1 MIESE
6 NERGVK
12 LSMKKKILATL
23 MLSTVVLS
31 NVSYVAV
38 ISANDIDSQI
48 EAKNQEIS
56 SLTVQQA
63 AAQQQVDEIQGQ
75 VDEIVAEQ
83 AKLNEENTR
92 LESESASL
100 AAEIERLSADIVSRD
115 GALKEQARSAQVDAS
130 ASSYINTI
138 LDSKSIV
145 DAVSRVNA
153 MREIVAA
160 NNRMLEQQKTDKEVI
175 VEKQKANQEAINT
188 LAANR
193 QKLEDDAQVL
203 EVRQAELKAAQLNLA
218 AEKATAEDEK
228 SALLAEKA
236 AAEEAARQAAA
247 RQAAYEA
254 QQAALAQQQAA
265 QQQAAVQQVVA
276 TQQQVASTQEQ
287 VASVSTPVAESTVT
301 ETASVSEQ
309 SQAEVAVQQPVAT
322 ASSSSTTSTTSSST
336 TTSSGSSA
344 ASNNA
349 KYDASSYPVGEC
361 TWGVKSQVSWVGPY
375 WGNANQW
382 VASARAEGFSVG
394 TTPQVGAVAVW
405 VGGTY
410 GHVALVTAVESSTNI
425 QVSESNYMGRRYIG
439 NHRGW
444 FNPTTTSE
452 GTVYYIYPPY

>member
-1 MIESE
+1 
-6 NERGVK
+6 
-12 LSMKKKILATL
+12 MKKKILATL

-48 EAKNQEIS
+48 EVKNKEIS
-56 SLTVQQA
+56 SLTAQQA
-63 AAQQQVDEIQGQ
+63 AAQQQVDNIQAQ

-83 AKLNEENTR
+83 AKLNEENAR

-100 AAEIERLSADIVSRD
+100 EAEIERLSADIVSRD

-153 MREIVAA
+153 MREIVTA
-160 NNRMLEQQKTDKEVI
+160 NNRMLEQQKTDKEAI
-175 VEKQKANQEAINT
+175 VEKQKANQEAIKT

-228 SALLAEKA
+228 SALLAEKS

-254 QQAALAQQQAA
+254 QQVALAQQQAA
-265 QQQAAVQQVVA
+265 
-276 TQQQVASTQEQ
+276 SI
-287 VASVSTPVAESTVT
+287 VSTPVAQSST
-301 ETASVSEQ
+301 ETVVTSSQSQVVEQ
-309 SQAEVAVQQPVAT
+309 STTVSTPSN
-322 ASSSSTTSTTSSST
+322 SSSSSSS
-336 TTSSGSSA
+336 SSSSA

-349 KYDASSYPVGEC
+349 RYNASSYPVGEC
-361 TWGVKSQVSWVGPY
+361 TWGVKSQLSWVGPY

-382 VASARAEGFSVG
+382 GASARAEGFSVG

-405 VGGTY
+405 GGGAY
-410 GHVALVTAVESSTNI
+410 GHVAVVTAVESSTNI

-452 GTVYYIYPPY
+452 GTVYYIYPSY

>member
-1 MIESE
+1 
-6 NERGVK
+6 
-12 LSMKKKILATL
+12 MKKKILATL

-56 SLTVQQA
+56 SLTEQQA
-63 AAQQQVDEIQGQ
+63 AAQQQVDNIQGQ

-83 AKLNEENTR
+83 AKLNEENAR

-100 AAEIERLSADIVSRD
+100 VAEIERLSADIVSRD

-153 MREIVAA
+153 MREIVTA
-160 NNRMLEQQKTDKEVI
+160 NNRMLEQQKTDKEAI
-175 VEKQKANQEAINT
+175 VEKQKANQEAIKT

-228 SALLAEKA
+228 SALLAEKT

-254 QQAALAQQQAA
+254 QQVALAQQQAA
-265 QQQAAVQQVVA
+265 
-276 TQQQVASTQEQ
+276 SI
-287 VASVSTPVAESTVT
+287 VSTPVAQSST
-301 ETASVSEQ
+301 ETVVTSSQSQVVEQ
-309 SQAEVAVQQPVAT
+309 STTVST
-322 ASSSSTTSTTSSST
+322 SSNSSSSNSSS
-336 TTSSGSSA
+336 SSPSLSSSA

-349 KYDASSYPVGEC
+349 RYDAKSYYVGEC

-405 VGGTY
+405 VGGAY

-452 GTVYYIYPPY
+452 GTVYYIYPSY

>member
-1 MIESE
+1 
-6 NERGVK
+6 
-12 LSMKKKILATL
+12 MKKKILATL

-56 SLTVQQA
+56 SLTEQQA
-63 AAQQQVDEIQGQ
+63 AAQQQVDNIQGQ

-83 AKLNEENTR
+83 AKLNEENAR

-100 AAEIERLSADIVSRD
+100 VAEIERLSADIVSRD

-153 MREIVAA
+153 MREIVSA
-160 NNRMLEQQKTDKEVI
+160 NNRMLEQQKTDKEAI
-175 VEKQKANQEAINT
+175 LEKQKANQEAIKT

-228 SALLAEKA
+228 SALLAEKS

-254 QQAALAQQQAA
+254 QQVALAQQQAA
-265 QQQAAVQQVVA
+265 
-276 TQQQVASTQEQ
+276 SI
-287 VASVSTPVAESTVT
+287 VSTPVAQSST
-301 ETASVSEQ
+301 ETVVTSSQSQVVEQ
-309 SQAEVAVQQPVAT
+309 STTVSTPSN
-322 ASSSSTTSTTSSST
+322 SSSSSPSSS
-336 TTSSGSSA
+336 SSA

-349 KYDASSYPVGEC
+349 RYDAKSYYVGEC

-405 VGGTY
+405 VGGAY

-452 GTVYYIYPPY
+452 GTVYYIYPSY

>member
-1 MIESE
+1 
-6 NERGVK
+6 
-12 LSMKKKILATL
+12 MKKKILATL

-153 MREIVAA
+153 MREIVSA

-265 QQQAAVQQVVA
+265 QQQAAV
-276 TQQQVASTQEQ
+276 QQQVASTQEQ

>member
-1 MIESE
+1 
-6 NERGVK
+6 
-12 LSMKKKILATL
+12 MKKKILATL

-56 SLTVQQA
+56 SLTEQQA
-63 AAQQQVDEIQGQ
+63 AAQQQVDNIQGQ

-83 AKLNEENTR
+83 AKLNEENAR

-153 MREIVAA
+153 MREIVSA
-160 NNRMLEQQKTDKEVI
+160 NNRMLEQQKTDKEAI
-175 VEKQKANQEAINT
+175 VEKQKANQEAIKT

-228 SALLAEKA
+228 SGLLAEKS

-254 QQAALAQQQAA
+254 QQVALAQQQAA
-265 QQQAAVQQVVA
+265 
-276 TQQQVASTQEQ
+276 SF
-287 VASVSTPVAESTVT
+287 VSTPVAQPST
-301 ETASVSEQ
+301 ETVVTSSQSQVVEQ
-309 SQAEVAVQQPVAT
+309 STTVSTPSN
-322 ASSSSTTSTTSSST
+322 SSSSSSS
-336 TTSSGSSA
+336 SSSSA

-349 KYDASSYPVGEC
+349 RYDASSYPVGEC
-361 TWGVKSQVSWVGPY
+361 TWGVKAQLSWVGPY

-405 VGGTY
+405 VGGAY

-452 GTVYYIYPPY
+452 GTVYYIYPSY

>member
-1 MIESE
+1 
-6 NERGVK
+6 
-12 LSMKKKILATL
+12 MKKKILATL

-56 SLTVQQA
+56 SLTEQQA
-63 AAQQQVDEIQGQ
+63 AAQQQVDNIQGQ

-83 AKLNEENTR
+83 AKLNEENAR

-100 AAEIERLSADIVSRD
+100 VAEIERLSADIVSRD

-153 MREIVAA
+153 MREIVSA
-160 NNRMLEQQKTDKEVI
+160 NNRMLEQQKTDKEAI
-175 VEKQKANQEAINT
+175 LEKQKANQEAIKT

-228 SALLAEKA
+228 SALLAEKS

-254 QQAALAQQQAA
+254 QQVALAQQQAA
-265 QQQAAVQQVVA
+265 
-276 TQQQVASTQEQ
+276 SI
-287 VASVSTPVAESTVT
+287 VSTPVAQSST
-301 ETASVSEQ
+301 ETVVTSSQSQVVEQ
-309 SQAEVAVQQPVAT
+309 STTVSTPSN
-322 ASSSSTTSTTSSST
+322 SSSSSSSL
-336 TTSSGSSA
+336 SSSA

-349 KYDASSYPVGEC
+349 RYDASSYPVGEC
-361 TWGVKSQVSWVGPY
+361 TWGVKSQLSWVGPY

-382 VASARAEGFSVG
+382 GASARAEGFSVG

-405 VGGTY
+405 VGGAY

-452 GTVYYIYPPY
+452 GTVYYIYPSY

>member
-1 MIESE
+1 
-6 NERGVK
+6 
-12 LSMKKKILATL
+12 MKKKIFATL

-48 EAKNQEIS
+48 EVKNKEIS
-56 SLTVQQA
+56 SLTAQQA
-63 AAQQQVDEIQGQ
+63 AAQQQVDNIQAQ

-83 AKLNEENTR
+83 AKLNEENAR

-100 AAEIERLSADIVSRD
+100 EAEIERLSADIVSRD

-153 MREIVAA
+153 MREIVTA
-160 NNRMLEQQKTDKEVI
+160 NNRMLEQQKTDKEAI
-175 VEKQKANQEAINT
+175 VEKQKANQEAIKT

-228 SALLAEKA
+228 SALLAEKS

-254 QQAALAQQQAA
+254 QQVALAQQQAA
-265 QQQAAVQQVVA
+265 
-276 TQQQVASTQEQ
+276 SI
-287 VASVSTPVAESTVT
+287 VSTPVAQPST
-301 ETASVSEQ
+301 ETVVTSSQSQVVEQ
-309 SQAEVAVQQPVAT
+309 STTVSTPSN
-322 ASSSSTTSTTSSST
+322 SSSSSSS
-336 TTSSGSSA
+336 SSA

-349 KYDASSYPVGEC
+349 RYNASSYPVGEC
-361 TWGVKSQVSWVGPY
+361 TWGVKSQLSWVGPY

-405 VGGTY
+405 GGGAY
-410 GHVALVTAVESSTNI
+410 GHVAVVTAVESSTNI

-452 GTVYYIYPPY
+452 GTVYYIYPSY

>member
-1 MIESE
+1 
-6 NERGVK
+6 
-12 LSMKKKILATL
+12 

-48 EAKNQEIS
+48 EVKNQEIS
-56 SLTVQQA
+56 SLTAQQA
-63 AAQQQVDEIQGQ
+63 AAQQQVDNIQAQ

-83 AKLNEENTR
+83 AKLNEENAR

-100 AAEIERLSADIVSRD
+100 EAEIERLSADIVSRD

-153 MREIVAA
+153 MREIVTA
-160 NNRMLEQQKTDKEVI
+160 NNRMLEQQKTDKEAI
-175 VEKQKANQEAINT
+175 VEKQKANQEAIKT

-228 SALLAEKA
+228 SALLAEKS

-254 QQAALAQQQAA
+254 QQVALAQQQAA
-265 QQQAAVQQVVA
+265 
-276 TQQQVASTQEQ
+276 SI
-287 VASVSTPVAESTVT
+287 VSTPVAQSST
-301 ETASVSEQ
+301 ETVVTSSQSQVVEQ
-309 SQAEVAVQQPVAT
+309 STTVSTPSN
-322 ASSSSTTSTTSSST
+322 SSSSSSS
-336 TTSSGSSA
+336 SSSSA

-349 KYDASSYPVGEC
+349 RYNASSYPVGEC
-361 TWGVKSQVSWVGPY
+361 TWGVKSQLSWVGPY

-405 VGGTY
+405 VGGAY
-410 GHVALVTAVESSTNI
+410 GHVALVSAVESSTNI

-452 GTVYYIYPPY
+452 GTVYYIYPSY

>member
-1 MIESE
+1 
-6 NERGVK
+6 
-12 LSMKKKILATL
+12 MKKKILATL

-56 SLTVQQA
+56 SLTAQQA
-63 AAQQQVDEIQGQ
+63 AAQQQVDNIQGQ

-83 AKLNEENTR
+83 AKLNEENAR

-100 AAEIERLSADIVSRD
+100 EAEIERLSADIVSRD

-153 MREIVAA
+153 MREIVTA
-160 NNRMLEQQKTDKEVI
+160 NNRMLEQQKTDKEAI
-175 VEKQKANQEAINT
+175 VEKQKANQEAIKT

-228 SALLAEKA
+228 SALLAEKS

-254 QQAALAQQQAA
+254 QQVALAQQQAA
-265 QQQAAVQQVVA
+265 
-276 TQQQVASTQEQ
+276 SI
-287 VASVSTPVAESTVT
+287 VSTPVAQPST
-301 ETASVSEQ
+301 ETVVTSSQSQVVEQ
-309 SQAEVAVQQPVAT
+309 STTVSTPSN
-322 ASSSSTTSTTSSST
+322 SSSSSSS
-336 TTSSGSSA
+336 SSSSA

-349 KYDASSYPVGEC
+349 RYNASSYPVGEC
-361 TWGVKSQVSWVGPY
+361 TWGVKSQLSWVGPY

-405 VGGTY
+405 VGGAY

-452 GTVYYIYPPY
+452 GTVYYIYPSY

>member
-1 MIESE
+1 
-6 NERGVK
+6 
-12 LSMKKKILATL
+12 MKKKILATL

-56 SLTVQQA
+56 SLTEQQA
-63 AAQQQVDEIQGQ
+63 AAQQQVDNIQGQ

-83 AKLNEENTR
+83 AKLNEENAR

-153 MREIVAA
+153 MREIVTA
-160 NNRMLEQQKTDKEVI
+160 NNRMLEQQKTDKEAI
-175 VEKQKANQEAINT
+175 VEKQKANQEAIKT

-228 SALLAEKA
+228 SALLAEKS

-254 QQAALAQQQAA
+254 QQVALAQQQAA
-265 QQQAAVQQVVA
+265 
-276 TQQQVASTQEQ
+276 SI
-287 VASVSTPVAESTVT
+287 VSTPVAQSST
-301 ETASVSEQ
+301 ETVVTSSQSQVVEQ
-309 SQAEVAVQQPVAT
+309 STTVSTPSN
-322 ASSSSTTSTTSSST
+322 SSSSSSSL
-336 TTSSGSSA
+336 SSSA

-349 KYDASSYPVGEC
+349 RYDAKSYYVGEC
-361 TWGVKSQVSWVGPY
+361 TWGVKSQLSWVGPY

-405 VGGTY
+405 VGGAY

-452 GTVYYIYPPY
+452 GTVYYIYPSY

>member
-1 MIESE
+1 
-6 NERGVK
+6 
-12 LSMKKKILATL
+12 MKKKILATL

-48 EAKNQEIS
+48 EVKNKEIS
-56 SLTVQQA
+56 SLTAQQA
-63 AAQQQVDEIQGQ
+63 AAQQQVDNIQGQ

-83 AKLNEENTR
+83 AKLNEENAR

-153 MREIVAA
+153 MREIVTA
-160 NNRMLEQQKTDKEVI
+160 NNRMLEQQKTDKEAI
-175 VEKQKANQEAINT
+175 VEKQKANQEAIKT

-228 SALLAEKA
+228 SALLAEKS

-254 QQAALAQQQAA
+254 QQVALAQQQAA
-265 QQQAAVQQVVA
+265 
-276 TQQQVASTQEQ
+276 SI
-287 VASVSTPVAESTVT
+287 VSTPVAQSST
-301 ETASVSEQ
+301 ETVVTSSQSQVVEQ
-309 SQAEVAVQQPVAT
+309 STTVSTPSN
-322 ASSSSTTSTTSSST
+322 SSSSSSS
-336 TTSSGSSA
+336 SSSSA

-349 KYDASSYPVGEC
+349 RYNASSYPVGEC
-361 TWGVKSQVSWVGPY
+361 TWGVKSQLSWVGPY

-405 VGGTY
+405 VGGAY

-452 GTVYYIYPPY
+452 GTVYYIYPSY

>member
-1 MIESE
+1 
-6 NERGVK
+6 
-12 LSMKKKILATL
+12 

-56 SLTVQQA
+56 SLTEQQA
-63 AAQQQVDEIQGQ
+63 AAQQQVDNIQGQ

-83 AKLNEENTR
+83 AKLNEENAR

-153 MREIVAA
+153 MREIVSA
-160 NNRMLEQQKTDKEVI
+160 NNRMLEQQKTDKEAI
-175 VEKQKANQEAINT
+175 LEKQKANQEAIKT

-228 SALLAEKA
+228 SALLAEKS

-254 QQAALAQQQAA
+254 QQVALAQQQAA
-265 QQQAAVQQVVA
+265 SIVSIPVAQSSTETVVTSSQSQVVE
-276 TQQQVASTQEQ
+276 QSTT
-287 VASVSTPVAESTVT
+287 VSTPSN
-301 ETASVSEQ
+301 
-309 SQAEVAVQQPVAT
+309 
-322 ASSSSTTSTTSSST
+322 SSSSSSSL
-336 TTSSGSSA
+336 SSSA

-349 KYDASSYPVGEC
+349 RYDASSYPVGEC
-361 TWGVKSQVSWVGPY
+361 TWGVKSQLSWVGPY

-405 VGGTY
+405 VGGAY

-452 GTVYYIYPPY
+452 GTVYYIYPSY

>member
-1 MIESE
+1 
-6 NERGVK
+6 
-12 LSMKKKILATL
+12 MKKKIFATL

-48 EAKNQEIS
+48 EVKNKEIS
-56 SLTVQQA
+56 SLTAQQA
-63 AAQQQVDEIQGQ
+63 AAQQQVDNIQAQ

-83 AKLNEENTR
+83 AKLNEENAR

-100 AAEIERLSADIVSRD
+100 EAEIERLSADIVSRD

-153 MREIVAA
+153 MREIVTA
-160 NNRMLEQQKTDKEVI
+160 NNRMLEQQKTDKEAI
-175 VEKQKANQEAINT
+175 VEKQKANQEAIKT

-228 SALLAEKA
+228 SALLAEKS

-254 QQAALAQQQAA
+254 QQVALAQQQAA
-265 QQQAAVQQVVA
+265 SIVSIPVAQSSTETVVTSSQSQVVE
-276 TQQQVASTQEQ
+276 QSTT
-287 VASVSTPVAESTVT
+287 VSTPSN
-301 ETASVSEQ
+301 
-309 SQAEVAVQQPVAT
+309 
-322 ASSSSTTSTTSSST
+322 SSSSSSS
-336 TTSSGSSA
+336 SSSSA

-349 KYDASSYPVGEC
+349 RYDASSYPVGEC
-361 TWGVKSQVSWVGPY
+361 TWGVKSQLSWVGPY

-405 VGGTY
+405 VGGAY

-452 GTVYYIYPPY
+452 GTVYYIYPSY

>member
-1 MIESE
+1 
-6 NERGVK
+6 
-12 LSMKKKILATL
+12 MKKKILATL

-56 SLTVQQA
+56 SLTAQQA
-63 AAQQQVDEIQGQ
+63 AAQQQVDNIQGQ

-83 AKLNEENTR
+83 AKLNEENAR

-153 MREIVAA
+153 MREIVTA
-160 NNRMLEQQKTDKEVI
+160 NNRMLEQQKTDKEAI
-175 VEKQKANQEAINT
+175 VEKQKANQEAIKT

-228 SALLAEKA
+228 SALLAEKS

-254 QQAALAQQQAA
+254 QQVALAQQQAA
-265 QQQAAVQQVVA
+265 
-276 TQQQVASTQEQ
+276 SI
-287 VASVSTPVAESTVT
+287 VSTPVAQPST
-301 ETASVSEQ
+301 ETVVTSSQSQVVEQ
-309 SQAEVAVQQPVAT
+309 STTVST
-322 ASSSSTTSTTSSST
+322 SSNSSSSSPSSS
-336 TTSSGSSA
+336 SSA

-349 KYDASSYPVGEC
+349 RYDAKSYYVGEC
-361 TWGVKSQVSWVGPY
+361 TWGVKSQLSWVGPY

-405 VGGTY
+405 VGGAY

-452 GTVYYIYPPY
+452 GTVYYIYPSY

>member
-1 MIESE
+1 
-6 NERGVK
+6 
-12 LSMKKKILATL
+12 MKKKILATL

-31 NVSYVAV
+31 NVSYVTV

-56 SLTVQQA
+56 SLTEQQA
-63 AAQQQVDEIQGQ
+63 AAQQQVDNIQGQ

-83 AKLNEENTR
+83 AKLNEENAR

-100 AAEIERLSADIVSRD
+100 VAEIERLSADIVSRD

-153 MREIVAA
+153 MREIVSA
-160 NNRMLEQQKTDKEVI
+160 NNRMLEQQKTDKEAI
-175 VEKQKANQEAINT
+175 VEKQKANQEAIKT

-228 SALLAEKA
+228 SALLAEKS

-254 QQAALAQQQAA
+254 QQVALAQQQAA
-265 QQQAAVQQVVA
+265 
-276 TQQQVASTQEQ
+276 SI
-287 VASVSTPVAESTVT
+287 VSTPVAQPST
-301 ETASVSEQ
+301 ETIVTSSQSQVVEQ
-309 SQAEVAVQQPVAT
+309 STTVSTPSN
-322 ASSSSTTSTTSSST
+322 SSSSSSS
-336 TTSSGSSA
+336 SSSSA

-349 KYDASSYPVGEC
+349 RYDAKSYYVGEC

-405 VGGTY
+405 VGGAY

-452 GTVYYIYPPY
+452 GTVYYIYPSY

>member
-1 MIESE
+1 
-6 NERGVK
+6 
-12 LSMKKKILATL
+12 MKKKILATL

-48 EAKNQEIS
+48 EVKNQEIS
-56 SLTVQQA
+56 SLTAQQA
-63 AAQQQVDEIQGQ
+63 AAQQQVDNIQAQ

-83 AKLNEENTR
+83 AKLNEENAR

-100 AAEIERLSADIVSRD
+100 EAEIERLSADIVSRD

-153 MREIVAA
+153 MREIVTA
-160 NNRMLEQQKTDKEVI
+160 NNRMLEQQKTDKEAI
-175 VEKQKANQEAINT
+175 VEKQKANQEAIKT

-228 SALLAEKA
+228 SALLAEKS

-254 QQAALAQQQAA
+254 QQVALAQQQAA
-265 QQQAAVQQVVA
+265 
-276 TQQQVASTQEQ
+276 SI
-287 VASVSTPVAESTVT
+287 VSTPVAQPST
-301 ETASVSEQ
+301 ETVVTSSQSQVVEQ
-309 SQAEVAVQQPVAT
+309 STTVSTPSN
-322 ASSSSTTSTTSSST
+322 SSSSSSS
-336 TTSSGSSA
+336 SSSSA

-349 KYDASSYPVGEC
+349 RYNASSYPVGEC
-361 TWGVKSQVSWVGPY
+361 TWGVKSQLSWVGPY

-405 VGGTY
+405 VGGAY

-425 QVSESNYMGRRYIG
+425 QVSESNYLGRRYIG

-452 GTVYYIYPPY
+452 GTVYYIYPSY

>member
-1 MIESE
+1 
-6 NERGVK
+6 
-12 LSMKKKILATL
+12 MKKKILATL

-56 SLTVQQA
+56 SLTEQQA
-63 AAQQQVDEIQGQ
+63 AAQQQVDNIQGQ

-83 AKLNEENTR
+83 AKLNEENAR

-100 AAEIERLSADIVSRD
+100 VAEIERLSADIVSRD

-153 MREIVAA
+153 MREIVTA
-160 NNRMLEQQKTDKEVI
+160 NNRMLEQQKTDKEAI
-175 VEKQKANQEAINT
+175 LEKQKANQEAIKT

-228 SALLAEKA
+228 SALLAEKSV
-236 AAEEAARQAAA
+236 AEEAARQAAA

-254 QQAALAQQQAA
+254 QQVALAQQQAA
-265 QQQAAVQQVVA
+265 
-276 TQQQVASTQEQ
+276 SI
-287 VASVSTPVAESTVT
+287 VSTPVAQSST
-301 ETASVSEQ
+301 ETVVTSSQSQVVEQ
-309 SQAEVAVQQPVAT
+309 STTVSTPSN
-322 ASSSSTTSTTSSST
+322 SSSSSSS
-336 TTSSGSSA
+336 SSSSA

-349 KYDASSYPVGEC
+349 RYNASSYPVGEC
-361 TWGVKSQVSWVGPY
+361 TWGVKAQLSWVGPY

-382 VASARAEGFSVG
+382 GASARAEGFSVG

-405 VGGTY
+405 VGGAY

-452 GTVYYIYPPY
+452 GTVYYIYPSY

>member
-1 MIESE
+1 
-6 NERGVK
+6 
-12 LSMKKKILATL
+12 MKKKILATL

-48 EAKNQEIS
+48 EVKNKEIS
-56 SLTVQQA
+56 SLTAQQA
-63 AAQQQVDEIQGQ
+63 AAQQQVDNIQAQ

-83 AKLNEENTR
+83 AKLNEENAR

-100 AAEIERLSADIVSRD
+100 EAEIERLSADIVSRD

-153 MREIVAA
+153 MREIVTA
-160 NNRMLEQQKTDKEVI
+160 NNRMLEQQKTDKEAI
-175 VEKQKANQEAINT
+175 VEKQKANQEAIKT

-228 SALLAEKA
+228 SALLAEKS

-254 QQAALAQQQAA
+254 QQVALAQQQAVSIVSTTVA
-265 QQQAAVQQVVA
+265 QSSTETVVTSSQSQVVE
-276 TQQQVASTQEQ
+276 QSTT
-287 VASVSTPVAESTVT
+287 VSTPSN
-301 ETASVSEQ
+301 
-309 SQAEVAVQQPVAT
+309 
-322 ASSSSTTSTTSSST
+322 SSSSSSS
-336 TTSSGSSA
+336 SSSSA

-349 KYDASSYPVGEC
+349 RYDASSYPVGEC
-361 TWGVKSQVSWVGPY
+361 TWGVKSQLSWVGPY

-405 VGGTY
+405 GGGAY
-410 GHVALVTAVESSTNI
+410 GHVAVVTAVESSTNI

-452 GTVYYIYPPY
+452 GTVYYIYPSY

>member
-1 MIESE
+1 
-6 NERGVK
+6 
-12 LSMKKKILATL
+12 

-38 ISANDIDSQI
+38 ISANDIDSQL

-56 SLTVQQA
+56 SLTEQQA
-63 AAQQQVDEIQGQ
+63 AAQQQVDNIQGQ

-83 AKLNEENTR
+83 AKLNEENAR

-100 AAEIERLSADIVSRD
+100 EAEIERLSADIVSRD

-153 MREIVAA
+153 MREIVTA
-160 NNRMLEQQKTDKEVI
+160 NNRMLEQQKTDKEAI
-175 VEKQKANQEAINT
+175 VEKQKANQEAIKT

-228 SALLAEKA
+228 SALLAEKS

-254 QQAALAQQQAA
+254 QQVALAQQQAA
-265 QQQAAVQQVVA
+265 
-276 TQQQVASTQEQ
+276 SI
-287 VASVSTPVAESTVT
+287 VSTPVAQSST
-301 ETASVSEQ
+301 ETVVTSSQSQVVEQ
-309 SQAEVAVQQPVAT
+309 STTVSTPSN
-322 ASSSSTTSTTSSST
+322 SSSSSSS
-336 TTSSGSSA
+336 SSSSA

-349 KYDASSYPVGEC
+349 RYNASSYPVGEC
-361 TWGVKSQVSWVGPY
+361 TWGVKSQLSWVGPY

-405 VGGTY
+405 VGGAY

-452 GTVYYIYPPY
+452 GTVYYIYPSY

>member
-1 MIESE
+1 
-6 NERGVK
+6 
-12 LSMKKKILATL
+12 MKKKILATL

-56 SLTVQQA
+56 SLTEQQA
-63 AAQQQVDEIQGQ
+63 AAQQQVDNIQGQ

-83 AKLNEENTR
+83 AKLNEENAR

-153 MREIVAA
+153 MREIVTA
-160 NNRMLEQQKTDKEVI
+160 NNRMLEQQKTDKEAI
-175 VEKQKANQEAINT
+175 VEKQKANQEAIKT

-228 SALLAEKA
+228 SALLAEKS

-254 QQAALAQQQAA
+254 QQVALAQQQAA
-265 QQQAAVQQVVA
+265 SIVLTPVAQSSTETVVTSSQSQVVE
-276 TQQQVASTQEQ
+276 QSTT
-287 VASVSTPVAESTVT
+287 VSTPSN
-301 ETASVSEQ
+301 
-309 SQAEVAVQQPVAT
+309 
-322 ASSSSTTSTTSSST
+322 SSSSSSS
-336 TTSSGSSA
+336 SSSSA

-349 KYDASSYPVGEC
+349 TYDASSYPVGEC
-361 TWGVKSQVSWVGPY
+361 TWGVKSQLSWVGPY

-405 VGGTY
+405 VGGAY
-410 GHVALVTAVESSTNI
+410 GHVGLVTAVESSTNI

-452 GTVYYIYPPY
+452 GTVYYIYPSY

>member
-1 MIESE
+1 
-6 NERGVK
+6 
-12 LSMKKKILATL
+12 MKKKILATL

-56 SLTVQQA
+56 SLTEQQA
-63 AAQQQVDEIQGQ
+63 AAQQQVDNIQGQ

-83 AKLNEENTR
+83 AKLNEENAR

-153 MREIVAA
+153 MREIVTA
-160 NNRMLEQQKTDKEVI
+160 NNRMLEQQKTDKEAI
-175 VEKQKANQEAINT
+175 LEKQKANQEAIKT
-188 LAANR
+188 LVANR

-228 SALLAEKA
+228 SALLAEKS

-254 QQAALAQQQAA
+254 QQVALAQQQAA
-265 QQQAAVQQVVA
+265 
-276 TQQQVASTQEQ
+276 SI
-287 VASVSTPVAESTVT
+287 VSTPVAQSST
-301 ETASVSEQ
+301 ETVVTSSQSQVVEQ
-309 SQAEVAVQQPVAT
+309 STTVSTPSN
-322 ASSSSTTSTTSSST
+322 SSSSSSS
-336 TTSSGSSA
+336 SSSSA

-349 KYDASSYPVGEC
+349 RYNASSYPVGEC
-361 TWGVKSQVSWVGPY
+361 TWGVKAQLSWVGPY

-405 VGGTY
+405 GGGAY
-410 GHVALVTAVESSTNI
+410 GHVAVVTAVESSTNI

-452 GTVYYIYPPY
+452 GTVYYIYPSY

>member
-1 MIESE
+1 
-6 NERGVK
+6 
-12 LSMKKKILATL
+12 MKKKILATL

-56 SLTVQQA
+56 SLTEQQA
-63 AAQQQVDEIQGQ
+63 AAQQQVDNIQGQ

-83 AKLNEENTR
+83 AKLNEENAR

-153 MREIVAA
+153 MREIVSA
-160 NNRMLEQQKTDKEVI
+160 NNRMLEQQKTDKEAI
-175 VEKQKANQEAINT
+175 LEKQKANQEAIKT

-228 SALLAEKA
+228 SALLAEKS

-254 QQAALAQQQAA
+254 QQVALAQQQAA
-265 QQQAAVQQVVA
+265 
-276 TQQQVASTQEQ
+276 SI
-287 VASVSTPVAESTVT
+287 VSTPVAQSST
-301 ETASVSEQ
+301 ETVVTSSQ
-309 SQAEVAVQQPVAT
+309 SQVVEQTTTVSTPSN
-322 ASSSSTTSTTSSST
+322 SSSSSSS
-336 TTSSGSSA
+336 SSSSA

-349 KYDASSYPVGEC
+349 RYDASSYPVGEC
-361 TWGVKSQVSWVGPY
+361 TWGVKSQLSWVGPY

-405 VGGTY
+405 VGGAY

-452 GTVYYIYPPY
+452 GTVYYIYPSY

>member
-1 MIESE
+1 
-6 NERGVK
+6 
-12 LSMKKKILATL
+12 MKKKILATL

-56 SLTVQQA
+56 SLTEQQA
-63 AAQQQVDEIQGQ
+63 AAQQQVDNIQGQ

-83 AKLNEENTR
+83 AKLNEENAR

-153 MREIVAA
+153 MREIVSA
-160 NNRMLEQQKTDKEVI
+160 NNRMLEQQKTDKEAI
-175 VEKQKANQEAINT
+175 LEKQKANQEAIKT

-228 SALLAEKA
+228 SALLAEKS

-254 QQAALAQQQAA
+254 QQVALAQQQAA
-265 QQQAAVQQVVA
+265 SIVSIPVAQSSTETVVTSSQSQVVE
-276 TQQQVASTQEQ
+276 QSTT
-287 VASVSTPVAESTVT
+287 VSTPSN
-301 ETASVSEQ
+301 
-309 SQAEVAVQQPVAT
+309 
-322 ASSSSTTSTTSSST
+322 SSSSSSSL
-336 TTSSGSSA
+336 SSSA

-349 KYDASSYPVGEC
+349 RYDASSYPVGEC
-361 TWGVKSQVSWVGPY
+361 TWGVKSQLSWVGPY

-405 VGGTY
+405 VGGVY

-452 GTVYYIYPPY
+452 GTVYYIYPSY

>member
-1 MIESE
+1 
-6 NERGVK
+6 
-12 LSMKKKILATL
+12 MKKKILATL

-31 NVSYVAV
+31 NVSYVTV

-56 SLTVQQA
+56 SLTEQQA
-63 AAQQQVDEIQGQ
+63 AAQQQVDNIQGQ

-83 AKLNEENTR
+83 AKLNEENAR

-153 MREIVAA
+153 MREIVSA
-160 NNRMLEQQKTDKEVI
+160 NNRMLEQQKTDKEAI
-175 VEKQKANQEAINT
+175 LEKQKANQEAIKT

-228 SALLAEKA
+228 SALLAEKS

-254 QQAALAQQQAA
+254 QQVALAQQQAA
-265 QQQAAVQQVVA
+265 SIVSIPVAQSSTETVVTSSQSQVVE
-276 TQQQVASTQEQ
+276 QSTT
-287 VASVSTPVAESTVT
+287 VSTPSN
-301 ETASVSEQ
+301 
-309 SQAEVAVQQPVAT
+309 
-322 ASSSSTTSTTSSST
+322 SSSSSSSL
-336 TTSSGSSA
+336 SSSA

-349 KYDASSYPVGEC
+349 RYDASSYPVGEC
-361 TWGVKSQVSWVGPY
+361 TWGVKSQLSWVGPY

-405 VGGTY
+405 VGGAY

-452 GTVYYIYPPY
+452 GTVYYIYPSY

>member
-1 MIESE
+1 
-6 NERGVK
+6 
-12 LSMKKKILATL
+12 MKKKILATL

-48 EAKNQEIS
+48 EVKNQEIS
-56 SLTVQQA
+56 SLTAQQA
-63 AAQQQVDEIQGQ
+63 AAQQQVDNIQAQ

-83 AKLNEENTR
+83 AKLNEENAR

-100 AAEIERLSADIVSRD
+100 EAEIERLSADIVSRD

-153 MREIVAA
+153 MREIVTA
-160 NNRMLEQQKTDKEVI
+160 NNRMLEQQKTDKEAI
-175 VEKQKANQEAINT
+175 VEKQKANQEAIKT

-228 SALLAEKA
+228 SALLAEKS

-254 QQAALAQQQAA
+254 QQVALAQQQAA
-265 QQQAAVQQVVA
+265 
-276 TQQQVASTQEQ
+276 SI
-287 VASVSTPVAESTVT
+287 VSTPVAQSST
-301 ETASVSEQ
+301 ETVVTSSQSQVVEQ
-309 SQAEVAVQQPVAT
+309 STTVSTPSN
-322 ASSSSTTSTTSSST
+322 SSSSSSS
-336 TTSSGSSA
+336 SSSSA

-349 KYDASSYPVGEC
+349 RYNASSYPVGEC
-361 TWGVKSQVSWVGPY
+361 TWGVKSQLSWVGPY

-405 VGGTY
+405 VGGAY
-410 GHVALVTAVESSTNI
+410 GHVAVVTAVESSTNI

-452 GTVYYIYPPY
+452 GTVYYIYPSY

>member
-1 MIESE
+1 
-6 NERGVK
+6 
-12 LSMKKKILATL
+12 MKKRILATL

-31 NVSYVAV
+31 NFNYVAV
-38 ISANDIDSQI
+38 INANDVDSQI
-48 EAKNQEIS
+48 AAKNQQINE
-56 SLTVQQA
+56 LTAQQA
-63 AAQQQVDEIQGQ
+63 AAQQQVASIQGQ

-83 AKLNEENTR
+83 EKLTEENIR
-92 LESESASL
+92 LEEESQILSAD
-100 AAEIERLSADIVSRD
+100 IDRLSADIVSRD
-115 GALKEQARSAQVDAS
+115 GALREQARSAQVDGS

-153 MREIVAA
+153 MREIVSA
-160 NNRMLEQQKTDKEVI
+160 NNRMLEQQKLDKEAI
-175 VEKQKANQEAINT
+175 VEKQKANQEAINV

-193 QKLEDDAQVL
+193 QKLEDDAQIL
-203 EVRQAELKAAQLNLA
+203 QVRQAELQVAQLNLA

-228 SALLAEKA
+228 NSLLEQKA

-247 RQAAYEA
+247 RQAEYEA
-254 QQAALAQQQAA
+254 QQRALAQQQAA
-265 QQQAAVQQVVA
+265 SVTAPIVTAPVNASSNSAVVQQVA
-276 TQQQVASTQEQ
+276 QT
-287 VASVSTPVAESTVT
+287 TVT
-301 ETASVSEQ
+301 ESV
-309 SQAEVAVQQPVAT
+309 PVST
-322 ASSSSTTSTTSSST
+322 ASSSS
-336 TTSSGSSA
+336 SSA
-344 ASNNA
+344 SSNAQYN
-349 KYDASSYPVGEC
+349 ASSYPVGEC

-444 FNPTTTSE
+444 FNPTTTSD
-452 GTVYYIYPPY
+452 GAVYYIYP

>member
-1 MIESE
+1 
-6 NERGVK
+6 
-12 LSMKKKILATL
+12 MKKKILATL

-56 SLTVQQA
+56 SLTEQQA
-63 AAQQQVDEIQGQ
+63 AAQQQVDNIQAQ

-83 AKLNEENTR
+83 AKLNEENAR

-100 AAEIERLSADIVSRD
+100 EAEIERLSADIVSRD

-153 MREIVAA
+153 MREIVTA
-160 NNRMLEQQKTDKEVI
+160 NNRMLEQQKTDKEAI
-175 VEKQKANQEAINT
+175 VEKQKANQEAIKT

-228 SALLAEKA
+228 SALLAEKS

-254 QQAALAQQQAA
+254 QQVALAQQQAA
-265 QQQAAVQQVVA
+265 
-276 TQQQVASTQEQ
+276 SI
-287 VASVSTPVAESTVT
+287 VSTPVAQPST
-301 ETASVSEQ
+301 ETVVTSSQSQVVEQ
-309 SQAEVAVQQPVAT
+309 STTVSTPSN
-322 ASSSSTTSTTSSST
+322 SSSSSSSL
-336 TTSSGSSA
+336 SSSA

-349 KYDASSYPVGEC
+349 RYDASSYPVGEC
-361 TWGVKSQVSWVGPY
+361 TWGVKSQLSWVGPY

-405 VGGTY
+405 GGGAY
-410 GHVALVTAVESSTNI
+410 GHVAVVTAVESSTNI

-452 GTVYYIYPPY
+452 GTVYYIYPSY

>member
-1 MIESE
+1 
-6 NERGVK
+6 
-12 LSMKKKILATL
+12 MKKKILATL

-56 SLTVQQA
+56 SLTEQQA
-63 AAQQQVDEIQGQ
+63 AAQQQVDNIQGQ

-83 AKLNEENTR
+83 AKLNEENAR

-100 AAEIERLSADIVSRD
+100 VAEIERLSADIVSRD

-153 MREIVAA
+153 MREIVTA
-160 NNRMLEQQKTDKEVI
+160 NNRMLEQQKTDKEAI
-175 VEKQKANQEAINT
+175 VEKQKANQEAIKT

-228 SALLAEKA
+228 SALLAEKS

-254 QQAALAQQQAA
+254 QQVALAQQQAA
-265 QQQAAVQQVVA
+265 
-276 TQQQVASTQEQ
+276 SI
-287 VASVSTPVAESTVT
+287 VSTPVAQSSTEIVVT
-301 ETASVSEQ
+301 SSQSQVVEQ
-309 SQAEVAVQQPVAT
+309 STTVSTPSN
-322 ASSSSTTSTTSSST
+322 SSSSSSS
-336 TTSSGSSA
+336 SSSSA

-349 KYDASSYPVGEC
+349 RYDASSYPVGEC
-361 TWGVKSQVSWVGPY
+361 TWGVKSQLSWVGPY

-405 VGGTY
+405 VGGVY

-452 GTVYYIYPPY
+452 GTVYYIYPSY

>member
-1 MIESE
+1 
-6 NERGVK
+6 
-12 LSMKKKILATL
+12 MKKKILATL

-56 SLTVQQA
+56 SLTEQQA
-63 AAQQQVDEIQGQ
+63 AAQQQVDNIQGQ

-83 AKLNEENTR
+83 ANLNEENAR

-153 MREIVAA
+153 MREIVTA
-160 NNRMLEQQKTDKEVI
+160 NNRMLEQQKTDKEAI
-175 VEKQKANQEAINT
+175 VEKQKANQEAIKT
-188 LAANR
+188 LVANR

-228 SALLAEKA
+228 SALLAEKSV
-236 AAEEAARQAAA
+236 AEEAARQAAA

-254 QQAALAQQQAA
+254 QQVALAQQQAA
-265 QQQAAVQQVVA
+265 
-276 TQQQVASTQEQ
+276 SI
-287 VASVSTPVAESTVT
+287 VSTPVAQSST
-301 ETASVSEQ
+301 ETVVTSSQSQVVEQ
-309 SQAEVAVQQPVAT
+309 STTVSTPSN
-322 ASSSSTTSTTSSST
+322 SSSSSSS
-336 TTSSGSSA
+336 SSSSA

-349 KYDASSYPVGEC
+349 RYNASSYPVGEC
-361 TWGVKSQVSWVGPY
+361 TWGVKAQLSWVGPY

-382 VASARAEGFSVG
+382 GASARAEGFSVG

-405 VGGTY
+405 DGGPY
-410 GHVALVTAVESSTNI
+410 GHVAVVTAVESSTNI

-452 GTVYYIYPPY
+452 GTVYYIYPSY

>member
-1 MIESE
+1 
-6 NERGVK
+6 
-12 LSMKKKILATL
+12 MKKKIFATL

-56 SLTVQQA
+56 SLTEQQA
-63 AAQQQVDEIQGQ
+63 AAQQQVDNLQAQ

-83 AKLNEENTR
+83 AKLNEENAR

-153 MREIVAA
+153 MREIVTA
-160 NNRMLEQQKTDKEVI
+160 NNRMLEQQKIDKEAI
-175 VEKQKANQEAINT
+175 VEIQKANQEAIKT

-228 SALLAEKA
+228 SALLAEKS

-254 QQAALAQQQAA
+254 QQVALAQQQAA
-265 QQQAAVQQVVA
+265 
-276 TQQQVASTQEQ
+276 SI
-287 VASVSTPVAESTVT
+287 VSTPVAQSST
-301 ETASVSEQ
+301 ETVVTSSQ
-309 SQAEVAVQQPVAT
+309 SQVVEQTTTVSTPSN
-322 ASSSSTTSTTSSST
+322 SSSSSPSSS
-336 TTSSGSSA
+336 SSA

-349 KYDASSYPVGEC
+349 RYDARSYDVGEC

-425 QVSESNYMGRRYIG
+425 QVSESNYMGRRYID

-452 GTVYYIYPPY
+452 GTVYYIYPSY